1 VAGTFPGK
9 VPATFLRR
17 YIVACARK
25 MTSPA
30 LPNSEVTTNHNSLLG
45 TVREALRGSRLDY
58 TTAPV
63 GRAVIMLAV
72 PMVMEMAMESIF
84 AVADVFWVAH
94 LGADAVATVGLT
106 ESMLTI
112 IYTAAM
118 GLSIGAT
125 ALVARRTGEQDADGA
140 ARAAGQSILLGFA
153 IAAAIAVTTAPFAP
167 RLLHMM
173 GASGGVIESGQGFT
187 RVMLGGNATVL
198 LLFML
203 NAVFRGSGD
212 AAIAMRVL
220 WLGNILNIILGPC
233 FIFGV
238 GPFPRLGVM
247 GAAVA
252 TNLGRGSAVICQ
264 LAILFGGH
272 SRVRLTTRHLRLDLA
287 LMRSVLRLSGS
298 GTIQI
303 LIATASYVGLI
314 RILSVFGSPALAGYT
329 IGIRVI
335 MFALL
340 PAFGVSNAAATMVG
354 QNLGA
359 RRPDRAEQAVWTAA
373 GYNMIFLGA
382 VGIVFLTS
390 APLIADVFTSDPEVR
405 RYAIGCLRTVSL
417 GFIFYA
423 CGMVLT
429 QAFNGAGD
437 TWTPTIIN
445 LFVFWLWEIPLAWWL
460 SAHAGFGARGVF
472 MALTIAY
479 STLAVV
485 SALLFKRGKW
495 KQTAI

>member
-1 VAGTFPGK
+1 
-9 VPATFLRR
+9 
-17 YIVACARK
+17 
-25 MTSPA
+25 
-30 LPNSEVTTNHNSLLG
+30 
-45 TVREALRGSRLDY
+45 
-58 TTAPV
+58 
-63 GRAVIMLAV
+63 MLAV

-106 ESMLTI
+106 ESMLTM

-125 ALVARRTGEQDADGA
+125 ALVARRTGEQDPEGA
-140 ARAAGQSILLGFA
+140 ARAAGQSMLLGLA
-153 IAAAIAVTTAPFAP
+153 VALAIAVVTAPQSEPNCSRSWAP
-167 RLLHMM
+167 RDRMSFNP
-173 GASGGVIESGQGFT
+173 ANGFT

-233 FIFGV
+233 FIFGL
-238 GPFPRLGVM
+238 GPFPRLGVT

-252 TNLGRGSAVICQ
+252 TNLGRGTAVACQ
-264 LAILFGGH
+264 LAILFAGR
-272 SRVRLTTRHLRLDLA
+272 SRVRLDLRHLRLDLS

-303 LIATASYVGLI
+303 LIATASYIGLV

-329 IGIRVI
+329 IGMRVI

-340 PAFGVSNAAATMVG
+340 PAFGLSNAAATMVG

-359 RRPDRAEQAVWTAA
+359 RRPDRAERAVWTAA
-373 GYNMIFLGA
+373 LYNMVFLGT
-382 VGIVFLTS
+382 VGSCSSPARPI
-390 APLIADVFTSDPEVR
+390 IAGFFTSDPEVLP
-405 RYAIGCLRTVSL
+405 YAIGCLRTVSL
-417 GFIFYA
+417 GFVFYA
-423 CGMVLT
+423 YGMVLT

-437 TWTPTIIN
+437 TWTPT
-445 LFVFWLWEIPLAWWL
+445 VDQRVRVLAVGDPARL
-460 SAHAGFGARGVF
+460 VALVASRLRRPRRVHGPDDRLLDARGRQRASVQKGE
-472 MALTIAY
+472 MEEDRDLIYAAGYRLLAAGGL
-479 STLAVV
+479 LAVAGGGLLAAGCWHV
-485 SALLFKRGKW
+485 SKSRMMSQEPGANSQEPMRLKSAPEGE
-495 KQTAI
+495 